1 MSWNRRWGM
10 DRSGWI
16 ELAHVLKTALGG
28 NSVEKDSEDLS
39 IGGREEFV
47 LSVWRRRGTTCVSN
61 HHLCLRVWGHQQVAE
76 GGPGPKVKNQEVGLP
91 EGSSSKRPKGEGPGL
106 GTLPLLT
113 SWFCLSLSL
122 CPSVLPK
129 VSVASIMAFQSLEF
143 RVKQDIWRGRKK
155 RKRGKKEWSMTFQ
168 TGFQER
174 RKGLLFVFEASR
186 RLGHNYIR
194 GEFMLLLL
202 LHVLLCSVLPQ
213 EQVSSWV
220 WMNHRSPQSN
230 GCGRASKM
238 HNSELTNL

>member
-1 MSWNRRWGM
+1 M

-16 ELAHVLKTALGG
+16 GLAHVLKTALGG

-39 IGGREEFV
+39 IGATEESD
-47 LSVWRRRGTTCVSN
+47 LSVWRRRGTTCVSSY
-61 HHLCLRVWGHQQVAE
+61 HLCLRVWGHLQVAE
-76 GGPGPKVKNQEVGLP
+76 GGPGPQVKNQEVGLP

-122 CPSVLPK
+122 CLSVLPE
-129 VSVASIMAFQSLEF
+129 VSVASVMAFQSLEF

-155 RKRGKKEWSMTFQ
+155 RRRGKKEWSMTFQ

-174 RKGLLFVFEASR
+174 REGLWFVFEASW

-194 GEFMLLLL
+194 GEFTLLLL
-202 LHVLLCSVLPQ
+202 LYVLLCSVPPQ
-213 EQVSSWV
+213 EQVSSWE
-220 WMNHRSPQSN
+220 WMNRRSPQSN
-230 GCGRASKM
+230 GCGRAPER
-238 HNSELTNL
+238 HNLELTDLY